1 MMATLGWIGLGDIGE
16 PMALRLIAAGHQVMV
31 WGRTPSRL
39 RPAIEAGAIAAATPA
54 ELATKCDAVLLCVTD
69 GDAVEE
75 VAFGPH
81 GVAAGMRAG
90 SLIVDHSTIHPQ
102 TTRRA
107 ARRVRETG
115 VGWVDAPVS
124 GGAVGAQAGTLA
136 CFLGGEHDDV
146 ARVQPWIAAYAAH
159 VTHLGPAGSGQIA
172 KSCNQAVVA
181 GTTALW
187 AEVIAY
193 ARRCGLDPDALI
205 DAVAGGWAD
214 SAVRAA
220 HAHDMAAGRF
230 RRARGMIIL
239 KDLEIIADMAAAAA
253 APMPVTSEVTTLYR
267 LLLAQGHAA
276 GPATALVQ
284 LYAERGSEDAATGR
298 PRSD

>member
-1 MMATLGWIGLGDIGE
+1 MGVAMTTTLGWIGLGDIGE
-16 PMALRLIAAGHQVMV
+16 PMALRLIAAGHQVLV
-31 WGRTPSRL
+31 WARTPARL
-39 RPAIEAGAIAAATPA
+39 QAALAAGATAAATPA
-54 ELATKCDAVLLCVTD
+54 ELATKCEAVFVCVTD

-75 VAFGPH
+75 VVFGAH
-81 GVAAGMRAG
+81 GVAAGVRAG
-90 SLIVDHSTIHPQ
+90 SLVVDHSTIHPE

-107 ARRVRETG
+107 ARRLRDAG
-115 VGWVDAPVS
+115 AGWVDAPVS

-136 CFLGGEHDDV
+136 VFLGGEHADV
-146 ARVQPWIAAYAAH
+146 ERVRPWIAAYAAH
-159 VTHLGPAGSGQIA
+159 VTHLGPVGSGQVA

-187 AEVIAY
+187 AEVISY

-239 KDLEIIADMAAAAA
+239 KDLEIIADMAASTAS
-253 APMPVTSEVTTLYR
+253 PMPVTAEVTTLYR
-267 LLLAQGHAA
+267 LLLAQGHAP

-284 LYAERGSEDAATGR
+284 LYAERPAGA
-298 PRSD
+298 